1 MEKAQNKE
9 GCSPGSQLL
18 NPDSRPQSGLSRL
31 ILHQFRNYQDLDLS
45 IRDGPV
51 ILTGPNGAGKTNVLE
66 AISFLSPGRGLRSI
80 KLSQV
85 TNLKKLNQD
94 TSSPPSWA
102 IAATV
107 ETDLGSVQ
115 LGTGLD
121 YTASGNER
129 RLIKIN
135 GQPAKSQASLTEWI
149 SVIWVTP
156 QMDRLF
162 LESASLRRKFID
174 RLVYALDPVHSERVH
189 RYEHHMRE
197 RAHLLREGHYDP
209 LWVSTLE
216 RYLAEDGVAIVVARH
231 QVVKSLRE
239 AQRQEKGYPFPQFHA
254 EMTGDVETWLENQPA
269 LAVEDLYTE
278 KLKAS
283 RRHDGEVG
291 GANIGPHR
299 SDFQVHHL
307 AKQLPAELCSTG
319 EQKMLLLAVTLAFT
333 RVQENYRTCPT
344 VLLLDDVAAHLDDQH
359 RLVLFQEICGPTRL
373 PPQEGPRGLFQVWMT
388 GTDRSAFQDLNGQ
401 AQFLTVHNAT
411 LTNGF

>member
-1 MEKAQNKE
+1 VQKVQSLED
-9 GCSPGSQLL
+9 CTS
-18 NPDSRPQSGLSRL
+18 NPRTTMGLSRL
-31 ILHQFRNYQDLDLS
+31 VLHQFRNYQDLDLS
-45 IRDGPV
+45 LQNGPV
-51 ILTGPNGAGKTNVLE
+51 VLTGPNGAGKTNILE

-94 TSSPPSWA
+94 AMLPPSWA

-107 ETDLGSVQ
+107 ETSLGSVQ

-121 YTASGNER
+121 YTTTGNER

-135 GQPAKSQASLTEWI
+135 GQPAKSQASLTDWV

-162 LESASLRRKFID
+162 LDGASTRRKFID
-174 RLVYALDPVHSERVH
+174 RLVYALDPNHSARVH
-189 RYEHHMRE
+189 RYEHHVRE
-197 RAHLLREGHYDP
+197 RAHLLKEGPYDP
-209 LWVSTLE
+209 LWVSTIE
-216 RYLAEDGVAIVVARH
+216 RHLAEDGVAIAVARH
-231 QVVKSLRE
+231 QVVKSLSD
-239 AQRQEKGYPFPQFHA
+239 AQRKEKDYPFPQFHA
-254 EMTGDVETWLENQPA
+254 EMNGEVENWLETQPA
-269 LAVEDLYTE
+269 LMVEDIYAE
-278 KLKAS
+278 KLKAC
-283 RRHDGEVG
+283 RRHDGESG
-291 GANIGPHR
+291 GASIGPHR

-344 VLLLDDVAAHLDDQH
+344 ILLLDDVAAHLDDQH
-359 RLVLFQEICGPTRL
+359 RLVLFQEICRPERLSAKEEPT
-373 PPQEGPRGLFQVWMT
+373 ELFQVWMT

-401 AQFLTVHNAT
+401 AQFLTVQNAT